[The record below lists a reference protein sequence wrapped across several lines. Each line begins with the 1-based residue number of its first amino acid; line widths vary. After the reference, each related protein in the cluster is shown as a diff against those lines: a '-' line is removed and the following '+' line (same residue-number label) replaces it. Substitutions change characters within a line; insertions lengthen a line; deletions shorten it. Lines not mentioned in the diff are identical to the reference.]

1 MVKLGCGFG
10 SAFTDTSNFHR
21 RHPFGRKRMRA
32 DAWIQKTSL
41 SEIGVPGWITMFCI
55 VVCIQ
60 AGHTIAQNL
69 G

>member
-1 MVKLGCGFG
+1 
-10 SAFTDTSNFHR
+10 
-21 RHPFGRKRMRA
+21 MRA